1 MKNLPS
7 RAEQSHYFRGAVI
20 LMWTYSPVFVHG
32 ELFMMTHEKL
42 TPVVIF
48 CDTVFKRAVYSDKS

>member
-1 MKNLPS
+1 MH
-7 RAEQSHYFRGAVI
+7 R
-20 LMWTYSPVFVHG
+20 

-48 CDTVFKRAVYSDKS
+48 YDAVFEWAVYSEKLKWPSIGQLALERL